1 MNILDSVLGLNGITV
16 LGVRGNDVTITH
28 YDEKVNIPHV
38 ETKDTELPDI
48 KGILSE
54 FKGKRNCIINSDVF
68 NVINEKVKVKNLEK
82 HTLKRILDK
91 VVEESVTFLAEISAL
106 EGQDVLIQTTYNKEN
121 PALTITAGL
130 LDDIQVLLLDI
141 HYERNERKIQC
152 WIK

>member
-1 MNILDSVLGLNGITV
+1 MNVLDSVLALNGITV
-16 LGVRGNDVTITH
+16 LGIRGNDVTITH

-106 EGQDVLIQTTYNKEN
+106 EGQDVLIQTTYDKEN
-121 PALTITAGL
+121 PALTITVGL
-130 LDDIQVLLLDI
+130 LDDIPVLLLDI
-141 HYERNERKIQC
+141 HYERNERVITC
-152 WIK
+152 